1 MSTDTRGV
9 KKHIGECKNKLKK
22 SSVWGQGGAK
32 KDVRWQ
38 PGHQQTNWKPFKK
51 TQKIGIEKDVE
62 DLTSH

>member
-32 KDVRWQ
+32 KDVR
-38 PGHQQTNWKPFKK
+38 
-51 TQKIGIEKDVE
+51 
-62 DLTSH
+62 